1 MLTEKWILNT
11 LLTPNYLSESLERHF
26 SVFKQLCPSV
36 SQKLSWP
43 HFISCNVHVNF
54 FIFLSR
60 TVLFPFTQYP
70 FNS

>member
-11 LLTPNYLSESLERHF
+11 LLTPKYLSESLERHF

-54 FIFLSR
+54 IIFLSR